1 LDGDLAATNLRHAI
15 PRHLLVPVPPT
26 KPVDERVDPEA
37 PNPAVGAGEDGSDS
51 VMPAADSELDHMAQL
66 LPVGIKDRRADEV
79 RDPDVA
85 APRALR

>member
-1 LDGDLAATNLRHAI
+1 
-15 PRHLLVPVPPT
+15 
-26 KPVDERVDPEA
+26 
-37 PNPAVGAGEDGSDS
+37 